1 MTPRPVDEAP
11 HAPESQPGWSDAWQL
26 DAANADGVG
35 LTLRL
40 DCYPNEKVA
49 WFWTYL
55 VVPDRDGPIVVRDH
69 EVSLPRQGLEIRA
82 EGLWADL
89 WCETP
94 LEHWTYGLEA
104 FAVALD
110 SADDALTGEIGE
122 RIPVGL
128 DIEWETDGPI
138 QAAPEDWPVDQY
150 LAPGIIHGDV
160 LLGRERFEL
169 DARGLYTRSWGG
181 RNWYDT
187 GAWSIVCH
195 SEELTLHVEGCADG
209 RVDGSIRRARRQP
222 GADHARRVAR
232 SATPRCAWSSTTRSR
247 SRSRCSR
254 VHRCPSPRRPCST
267 ARSVGCRS
275 RTPAASGLTAN
286 GWSSVLEAR

>member
-1 MTPRPVDEAP
+1 MTARPADEAP

-26 DAANADGVG
+26 DASNAEGVG

-69 EVSLPRQGLEIRA
+69 EVPLPRQGLEIRA

-110 SADDALTGEIGE
+110 DAEAALTGEIGE
-122 RIPVGL
+122 RLPIGL

-138 QAAPEDWPVDQY
+138 HSAPDDWPIDQY
-150 LAPGIIHGDV
+150 AAPGIIHGDV

-169 DARGLYTRSWGG
+169 DARGQYTRSWGV
-181 RNWYDT
+181 RKWRHP
-187 GAWSIVCH
+187 GAWSLACH
-195 SEELTLHVEGCADG
+195 RAELTLLAEGLPDG
-209 RVDGSIRRARRQP
+209 RVSGWMQRPGHAGVPITRVRREAGDTAVRFVFDDDVEVQAEALT
-222 GADHARRVAR
+222 GAPVPVT
-232 SATPRCAWSSTTRSR
+232 ATTVLDRAL
-247 SRSRCSR
+247 
-254 VHRCPSPRRPCST
+254 
-267 ARSVGCRS
+267 CRFQVEG
-275 RTPAASGLTAN
+275 TSGN

>member
-1 MTPRPVDEAP
+1 VTAHPADEAP
-11 HAPESQPGWSDAWQL
+11 HAPQSQPGWSDAWQL

-40 DCYPNEKVA
+40 ECYPNEKVA

-69 EVSLPRQGLEIRA
+69 EVALPRQGLEIRA

-110 SADDALTGEIGE
+110 DAEAALTGEIGE
-122 RIPVGL
+122 RLPIGL

-138 QAAPEDWPVDQY
+138 HGVPDDWPIDQY
-150 LAPGIIHGDV
+150 AAPGIIHGDV
-160 LLGRERFEL
+160 LLGRERFAL
-169 DARGLYTRSWGG
+169 DARGHYTRSWGV
-181 RNWYDT
+181 RRWQDP
-187 GAWSIVCH
+187 GAWSLACH
-195 SEELTLHVEGCADG
+195 GADLNLYAEGLPDG
-209 RVDGSIRRARRQP
+209 RVDGWMQRRGGAGASVPITRARREAGDTALRFVFDDDVEVQAEVLT
-222 GADHARRVAR
+222 GAPVPVTEATVLDRALCRLQLDDVA
-232 SATPRCAWSSTTRSR
+232 
-247 SRSRCSR
+247 
-254 VHRCPSPRRPCST
+254 
-267 ARSVGCRS
+267 
-275 RTPAASGLTAN
+275 AN
-286 GWSSVLEAR
+286 GWSSILEMR